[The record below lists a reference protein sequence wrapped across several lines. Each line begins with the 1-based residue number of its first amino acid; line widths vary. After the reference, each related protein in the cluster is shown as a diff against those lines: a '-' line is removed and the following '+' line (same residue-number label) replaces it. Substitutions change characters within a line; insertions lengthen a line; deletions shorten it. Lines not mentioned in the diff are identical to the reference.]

1 MITAKV
7 IRKSQNDAWLNH
19 DLEYGK
25 TYEVVDIDM
34 GQSFTSIYL
43 KDMRNIQTGVLRPYN
58 SVIFEF
64 YEDGMP
70 LDIYRDTRFNSYIW
84 GGKRAMTKED
94 IKDALQAC
102 SAINS
107 PCVNCPY
114 KDVEN
119 CYNTLNNDARELITE
134 QEKEIER
141 LRTTLGQCN
150 TELNSALESL
160 KSQCREIGEL
170 KAGTKQAKIDVL
182 KRLKVFSEPY
192 PNSWGIY
199 VIDVYH
205 IDELIK
211 EIEEQ

>member
-1 MITAKV
+1 MK
-7 IRKSQNDAWLNH
+7 
-19 DLEYGK
+19 
-25 TYEVVDIDM
+25 
-34 GQSFTSIYL
+34 
-43 KDMRNIQTGVLRPYN
+43 
-58 SVIFEF
+58 
-64 YEDGMP
+64 
-70 LDIYRDTRFNSYIW
+70 
-84 GGKRAMTKED
+84 
-94 IKDALQAC
+94 
-102 SAINS
+102 
-107 PCVNCPY
+107 
-114 KDVEN
+114 
-119 CYNTLNNDARELITE
+119 TE
-134 QEKEIER
+134 QEQIEKMARIMCGYCSTDGKCAVSKNLREPDVCANVDTEHCLYKEYAERLFENGCYGNVSEYKAEIER

-211 EIEEQ
+211 EIEND